1 MVILGQRQTRALKI
15 VLPMHI
21 GFWIVFNAVIL
32 LLLFLDLAVVNRSY
46 RVMPFRQALLM
57 SAFWIGLA
65 LAFAVFVHQW
75 MGATKALEFVT
86 GYLLEEALSVD
97 NLFVFILLFAYFKVP
112 PEEEKTVLFWGI
124 IGALIMRGVF
134 IWAGVALV
142 QRFHWI
148 LYAFGVFLIWTG
160 FQLMRKGDK
169 QQDPS
174 RNFVLRLCRRF
185 LPLTET
191 YEQKKFFV
199 RRQGK
204 TFATPLFVV
213 LLVVETTDILFATD
227 SIPAILAITRDP
239 FIVYT
244 SNVFAILGLRSLY
257 FALSGLMKLF
267 HYLNYGLSVVLMF
280 IGAKMLVPEKYH
292 VPTWAAL
299 AVVAGVLAISVLASV
314 LFPKKDDPNSE
325 GRPA

>member
-1 MVILGQRQTRALKI
+1 
-15 VLPMHI
+15 
-21 GFWIVFNAVIL
+21 
-32 LLLFLDLAVVNRSY
+32 
-46 RVMPFRQALLM
+46 M

-65 LAFAVFVHQW
+65 IAFAVFVHQW
-75 MGATKALEFVT
+75 LGATKSLEFIT

-124 IGALIMRGVF
+124 IGALVMRGLF
-134 IWAGVALV
+134 IGVGVALV

-160 FQLMRKGDK
+160 FQLMRGGDK
-169 QQDPS
+169 EQDPS
-174 RNFVLRLCRRF
+174 RNIVLKFCRRF
-185 LPLTET
+185 LPLSDS
-191 YEQKKFFV
+191 YEGKSFFV
-199 RRQGK
+199 RREGRILV
-204 TFATPLFVV
+204 TPLFVV

-257 FALSGLMKLF
+257 FALAGMMKLF

-280 IGAKMLVPEKYH
+280 IGAKMLLPERYH

-299 AVVAGVLAISVLASV
+299 VVVAGVLGISVLASV
-314 LFPKKDDPNSE
+314 LFPKSDPPNSPTE
-325 GRPA
+325 PS

>member
-1 MVILGQRQTRALKI
+1 
-15 VLPMHI
+15 MHI
-21 GFWIVFNAVIL
+21 WFWIVFNAAIL
-32 LLLFLDLAVVNRSY
+32 ILLFLDLTVVSRKRRAV
-46 RVMPFRQALLM
+46 PFQQALLM

-65 LAFAVFVHQW
+65 MAFAVFVHQW
-75 MGATKALEFVT
+75 LGSTKALEFVT

-124 IGALIMRGVF
+124 IGALIMRGTF
-134 IWAGVALV
+134 IGAGVALV

-148 LYAFGVFLIWTG
+148 LYAFGVFLIYTG
-160 FQLMRKGDK
+160 FKLMREGGE

-174 RNFVLRLCRRF
+174 RNVVLKFCRRF
-185 LPLTET
+185 LPLTES
-191 YEQKKFFV
+191 YEGKSFFV
-199 RRQGK
+199 RREGRIL
-204 TFATPLFVV
+204 ATPLFVV

-257 FALSGLMKLF
+257 FALAGLMKLF
-267 HYLNYGLSVVLMF
+267 HYLNYGLAVVLMF
-280 IGAKMLVPEKYH
+280 IGAKMLLPERYH
-292 VPTWAAL
+292 VPTWVAL
-299 AVVAGVLAISVLASV
+299 VVVAGVLALSVLASA
-314 LFPKKDDPNSE
+314 LFPKKDAPNSE
-325 GRPA
+325 ERQA

>member
-1 MVILGQRQTRALKI
+1 
-15 VLPMHI
+15 MHI

-32 LLLFLDLAVVNRSY
+32 VLLFLDLAVVNRSY
-46 RVMPFRQALLM
+46 RVVPFKQALLT
-57 SAFWIGLA
+57 SGIWIGLA
-65 LAFAVFVHQW
+65 FAFAILVHRW
-75 MGATKALEFVT
+75 MGPAKTIEFLS

-142 QRFHWI
+142 ARFHWV
-148 LYAFGVFLIWTG
+148 LYLFGVFLIWTG
-160 FQLMRKGDK
+160 FTLMRKGEV
-169 QQDPS
+169 QRDPS
-174 RNFVLRLCRRF
+174 RNIVLRFCRRF
-185 LPLTET
+185 LPLTDT
-191 YEQKKFFV
+191 YEQKRFFV
-199 RRQGK
+199 RREGK
-204 TFATPLFVV
+204 ILATPLFVV

-280 IGAKMLVPEKYH
+280 IGAKMLLPERFEF
-292 VPTWAAL
+292 PTWVAL
-299 AVVAGVLAISVLASV
+299 AVIAGVLATSVVLSV
-314 LFPKKDDPNSE
+314 IYPKPEEPNSE
-325 GRPA
+325 ERQA